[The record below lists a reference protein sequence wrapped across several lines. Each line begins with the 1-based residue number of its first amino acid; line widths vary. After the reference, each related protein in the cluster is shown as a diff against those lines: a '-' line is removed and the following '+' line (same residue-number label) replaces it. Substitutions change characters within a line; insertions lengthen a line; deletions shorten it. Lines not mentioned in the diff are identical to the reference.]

1 MKLIIGEHEADIL
14 YTVGRIEPIEGAQ
27 RKIVEIVSEEPL
39 PAEVLDALDEGFRTE
54 EGGHGA
60 DYPAYKEV
68 IRHSTWVAEVDP
80 NAEVVIQKQAEIAM
94 LNTEKEKLIT
104 ETHTMKSA
112 AQSVFRERKDDIF
125 VQLIALM
132 EEWDANGTYEVGD
145 VCKQNNIP
153 YTAVQ
158 ATTPSG
164 DLNQSPALAPALW
177 VNYHAKSA
185 KYALPYVAPT
195 HAEDMYKQNEYM
207 IFDEKIYKCL
217 VNTDRDPTVLP
228 NSWQEVDVNGEPV
241 EPVVEEPGEG
251 EEPQEPVEKNSNG
264 TDVWSE
270 WVVWNSDPATLYNIG
285 DRVTLDGARYI
296 ATLDGNHWSPTSGTG
311 WAVAPE

>member
-1 MKLIIGEHEADIL
+1 MKLITGEHEADIL

-39 PAEVLDALDEGFRTE
+39 PAEVLDALSEGFRTE
-54 EGGHGA
+54 DGGYGA

-68 IRHSTWVAEVDP
+68 VRHSTWVVEVDT

-94 LNTEKEKLIT
+94 LNTEKEKLVT

-112 AQSVFRERKDDIF
+112 AQSVFRGRKDDIL

-132 EEWDANGTYEVGD
+132 DEWDENGSYEVGD
-145 VCKQNNIP
+145 VRKQDNTP

-158 ATTPSG
+158 ATTPNG
-164 DLNQSPALAPALW
+164 DLNQSPALASALW

-195 HAEDMYKQNEYM
+195 HAEDMYKKGEYM
-207 IFDEKIYKCL
+207 IWTDEAIYECL
-217 VNTDRDPTVLP
+217 VDTDRAPDVLP
-228 NSWQEVDVNGEPV
+228 NSWRKVDEQGNPIEDEGGEP
-241 EPVVEEPGEG
+241 EPEEP
-251 EEPQEPVEKNSNG
+251 PVEQNSNG

-270 WVVWNSDPATLYNIG
+270 WVVWDNNPATLYKIG
-285 DRVTLDGARYI
+285 DRVTLDGVRYI
-296 ATLDGNHWSPTSGTG
+296 ATLDGNHWSPASGTG
-311 WAVAPE
+311 WVVAPE